1 MKTASPK
8 KPESVRPI
16 KIAIINFSGNVGKST
31 IAKELLASR
40 FDAQG
45 FSIETSNA
53 STAHDATFFKRF
65 DTNNYKAFQQELI
78 VLKSA
83 IVDIGASNAQE
94 FTRLLEHFEDA
105 HDEFDYFIVPTV
117 SEKKQQ
123 TDTVNTIEV
132 LSSIGVPAE
141 KILLVYNRVKF
152 GQETD
157 IEQEFSMVN
166 GYYKLD
172 KVFTINPAAVIFD
185 NEIYDMLR
193 VLKMSVSQIIE
204 DTTDYHEIIH
214 DESSSEA
221 DKKKAINM
229 IIAKRLAKSA
239 QRNLDSVYKALLG

>member
-1 MKTASPK
+1 M
-8 KPESVRPI
+8 
-16 KIAIINFSGNVGKST
+16 
-31 IAKELLASR
+31 
-40 FDAQG
+40 
-45 FSIETSNA
+45 
-53 STAHDATFFKRF
+53 
-65 DTNNYKAFQQELI
+65 
-78 VLKSA
+78 
-83 IVDIGASNAQE
+83 
-94 FTRLLEHFEDA
+94 
-105 HDEFDYFIVPTV
+105 
-117 SEKKQQ
+117 
-123 TDTVNTIEV
+123 
-132 LSSIGVPAE
+132 PAE

-193 VLKMSVSQIIE
+193 VLKMSVSQIVE
-204 DTTDYHEIIH
+204 DTTDYHEMIH
-214 DESSSEA
+214 AESSSET